1 MHGHSTDSTNAV
13 IQFIQMENNYVLKT
27 LLNGQSVGDIYL
39 CVPPTKML
47 GGERVP
53 PSPYNRRPC
62 LYI

>member
-1 MHGHSTDSTNAV
+1 MHGHSIDSTNAV

-27 LLNGQSVGDIYL
+27 LPNGQSVGDIYL

-47 GGERVP
+47 GERVP